1 MTAGPPARPLRVLH
15 VVHDYFPAIGGSELV
30 FQRIGE
36 GLAARGQQVSVITST
51 ARRTGDFVAA
61 SDDRLAASREQIN
74 GVDVRRLDFVR
85 LGPRTRFLLTA
96 ASSLWTRRRWPGY
109 GRMKSVWVGPHLPG
123 LVRAAVALRPD
134 VIAATAAPFMTLFGA
149 AAAARRLRV
158 PFVVM
163 PCLHPGETWLLDNP
177 SLMALLVGADAV
189 FTLTAYESRLLQAV
203 GADPSRLHVLGGGV
217 AQDAPAAA
225 DTQVRQRHGLA
236 PDRPI
241 VLFCGRMEEGKGI
254 RTVVDAMARLWQERR
269 AATLVL
275 AGASTGFAGEPLER
289 LLANLPADWR
299 RHVIVRKDIS
309 EAEKWGWYAACDI
322 LAHPSRVES
331 FGLVYLEAWLCGKP
345 VIGGRTG
352 PQSALIESG
361 LDGWTVRPGDVE
373 ELSSALRTALDDPAL
388 ARTMGERGRNKVLQ
402 RYTWDQVIDRAER
415 LYNEFRTA

>member
-1 MTAGPPARPLRVLH
+1 
-15 VVHDYFPAIGGSELV
+15 
-30 FQRIGE
+30 
-36 GLAARGQQVSVITST
+36 
-51 ARRTGDFVAA
+51 
-61 SDDRLAASREQIN
+61 
-74 GVDVRRLDFVR
+74 
-85 LGPRTRFLLTA
+85 
-96 ASSLWTRRRWPGY
+96 
-109 GRMKSVWVGPHLPG
+109 MKSVWVGPHLPG

-254 RTVVDAMARLWQERR
+254 RTVVDAMARVWQERR